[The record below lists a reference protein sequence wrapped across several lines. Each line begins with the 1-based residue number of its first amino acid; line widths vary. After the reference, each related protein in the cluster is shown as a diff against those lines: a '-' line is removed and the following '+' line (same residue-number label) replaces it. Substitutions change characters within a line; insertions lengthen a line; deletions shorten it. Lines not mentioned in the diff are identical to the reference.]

1 MTRRSDQIRRYRSGA
16 VDVQILPWDI
26 DSVVSLQG
34 SWSVPV
40 SYTERAG
47 LELDILT
54 AMLDKGTRH
63 RDKLTLSAQLERVGA
78 SIGFSSGSGK
88 VHVAARCLAPDLPLV
103 LELIREQVEW
113 PALPSKELTLLKGRL
128 KAQLKR
134 QRSDPGS
141 VCRKALSRSL
151 FGPDHPYRELDFDEA
166 DRLLD
171 ALDLDELAHIHGSP
185 ASWEGLRLAV
195 VGDVSHLDPR
205 NLAEALVLKEG
216 GEEAFR
222 MPGSRFLNENRQG
235 RHHVSIP
242 DRVNLNVQLGQAV
255 DLTVDDAAY
264 LPLWVGIFI
273 LGGNFSSRLMST
285 VRDEKG
291 LTYGIRSS
299 LGEASR
305 AFGGAW
311 TTSVTL
317 SQDRL
322 EEGIAATREV
332 IDRFTAE
339 GVTREEL
346 AERIETLTGSY
357 EVELATTSG
366 VAGRIL
372 RNISRGREPGYLDD
386 HPETLRGITVES
398 VNGSIQRYLDATRLM
413 LVTAGT
419 ALDS

>member
-1 MTRRSDQIRRYRSGA
+1 MPRRSDQIRRYRSGA

-34 SWSVPV
+34 AWSVPV
-40 SYTERAG
+40 AYTEKAG

-78 SIGFSSGSGK
+78 SIGFSSGAGK

-103 LELIREQVEW
+103 LELIREQVES
-113 PALPSKELTLLKGRL
+113 PALPPKELSLLKGRM
-128 KAQLKR
+128 KAQLQR

-141 VCRKALSRSL
+141 VCRNALSRTV
-151 FGPDHPYRELDFDEA
+151 FGPDHPFRELDFDEA
-166 DRLLD
+166 ERCLD
-171 ALDLDELAHIHGSP
+171 ALEREEVVGLHGSP
-185 ASWEGLRLAV
+185 ASWEGLQLAV
-195 VGDVSHLDPR
+195 VGDVSHLDPGD
-205 NLAEALVLKEG
+205 LAAALVLKDG
-216 GEEAFR
+216 GEDAFR
-222 MPGSRFLNENRQG
+222 VRGSRFVNANRQS
-235 RHHVSIP
+235 RHHMPIP

-255 DLTVDDAAY
+255 NLPVDDADY

-299 LGEASR
+299 LGQASR
-305 AFGGAW
+305 TFGGAW

-322 EEGIAATREV
+322 EEGIVATREV
-332 IDRFTAE
+332 VDRFVAE
-339 GVTREEL
+339 GVTGAEL
-346 AERIETLTGSY
+346 AERIETLTGSF
-357 EVELATTSG
+357 EVELATTAG
-366 VAGRIL
+366 VAGRML
-372 RNISRGREPGYLDD
+372 RNISRGRDPGYLDD
-386 HPETLRGITVES
+386 HPETLRGITAES
-398 VNGSIQRYLDATRLM
+398 VNDSIRRYLDPSRLA
-413 LVTAGT
+413 LVSAGT
-419 ALDS
+419 LLP